1 MFYRVSDNSDSVEVF
16 EKLEGSLVR
25 AEPDFLELLFV
36 DRNLASST
44 SFKRFAEQKTDF
56 EQILAVQ
63 TDIEP
68 IRYQKLVFRQNIHGK
83 KCSLGHEET
92 FFSWKFSPKI
102 IQQKDTINI
111 QGCYNE
117 NQGCHNEKQQQ
128 IQPNEAAIKQNRPLS
143 LWNPVKVYSK
153 SCSAFEF
160 L

>member
-1 MFYRVSDNSDSVEVF
+1 MFYRVDLSDSVEIF

-92 FFSWKFSPKI
+92 FFSWIFSPKI

-117 NQGCHNEKQQQ
+117 NQGCHNEEQQQ

>member
-63 TDIEP
+63 TEIEP

-92 FFSWKFSPKI
+92 FFSWKFSLKI
-102 IQQKDTINI
+102 TQQKDMVNI

-117 NQGCHNEKQQQ
+117 NQHD
-128 IQPNEAAIKQNRPLS
+128 S
-143 LWNPVKVYSK
+143 VTK
-153 SCSAFEF
+153 S
-160 L
+160 

>member
-1 MFYRVSDNSDSVEVF
+1 MFYRVSDSVEVF

-63 TDIEP
+63 TEIEP
-68 IRYQKLVFRQNIHGK
+68 IRYQKLVFRQNIHGE

-117 NQGCHNEKQQQ
+117 NQGCHNEEQQQ

>member
-1 MFYRVSDNSDSVEVF
+1 MFYRVSDSVEVF
-16 EKLEGSLVR
+16 HKLEGSLVR

-128 IQPNEAAIKQNRPLS
+128 TQPNEATIKQNRPLS

>member
-1 MFYRVSDNSDSVEVF
+1 MFYRVSDSVEVF

-68 IRYQKLVFRQNIHGK
+68 IRYQKLVFRQNIHEK

-92 FFSWKFSPKI
+92 FFS
-102 IQQKDTINI
+102 
-111 QGCYNE
+111 
-117 NQGCHNEKQQQ
+117 
-128 IQPNEAAIKQNRPLS
+128 
-143 LWNPVKVYSK
+143 
-153 SCSAFEF
+153 
-160 L
+160 

>member
-1 MFYRVSDNSDSVEVF
+1 MFYRVSDSVEVF

-63 TDIEP
+63 TEIEP

-102 IQQKDTINI
+102 IQQKDTINF

-117 NQGCHNEKQQQ
+117 NQGCHNEEQQQ

>member
-1 MFYRVSDNSDSVEVF
+1 LRRMT
-16 EKLEGSLVR
+16 L
-25 AEPDFLELLFV
+25 
-36 DRNLASST
+36 SSADVKH
-44 SFKRFAEQKTDF
+44 SRCRKHSHAVGVQNVLIQIL

-68 IRYQKLVFRQNIHGK
+68 IRYQKLVFRQNVHGK

-117 NQGCHNEKQQQ
+117 NQGCHT
-128 IQPNEAAIKQNRPLS
+128 
-143 LWNPVKVYSK
+143 
-153 SCSAFEF
+153 SCRCTRLA
-160 L
+160 